1 MEDFCVVCAD
11 TLEWV
16 AYGSCGHR
24 DVCSTCVA
32 RLRFVMDDKKCCI
45 CKTVCPFVFVT
56 KVRSSRVCSLQT
68 GLNSLSVV
76 GCAVGS
82 WGHLGFRLDCQI
94 GSC

>member
-56 KVRSSRVCSLQT
+56 KVRSSRVCSLRT
-68 GLNSLSVV
+68 GLVPYLWC
-76 GCAVGS
+76 GAPLD
-82 WGHLGFRLDCQI
+82 LGVI
-94 GSC
+94 